1 MEIRTIEH
9 DFEYQM
15 KEVFSQMK
23 EAFEYDVLTDGYT
36 GTFSGWLW
44 NNTEEFGKYTFER
57 VDSWCGVDELFENLE
72 ND

>member
-36 GTFSGWLW
+36 GTFSGWL
-44 NNTEEFGKYTFER
+44 
-57 VDSWCGVDELFENLE
+57 
-72 ND
+72 